1 MSDTIFD
8 KIVSGEVSSYKIW
21 ESETHLAFLTPFP
34 NTPGASVV
42 IPKKN
47 IGDNV
52 FKINTDEYDALMQA
66 AKTVA
71 NLLEARLGVKRVA
84 MVVEGTGVAYVHVK
98 LYPLHG
104 KLADKTDIWSDE
116 TTFSEDYKGYLT
128 TIEGP
133 PMAPKRL
140 TEIQEQIKNN
150 NWYL

>member
-8 KIVSGEVSSYKIW
+8 KIISGEIDSYKIW

-34 NTPGASVV
+34 NTPGAAVV

-52 FKINTDEYDALMQA
+52 LDVETSEYSALMVV

-71 NLLEARLGVKRVA
+71 NLLEKALGVSRVA
-84 MVVEGTGVAYVHVK
+84 LVIEGTGVAYAHVK

-104 KLADKTDIWSDE
+104 KLADKTDISSDE
-116 TTFSEDYKGYLT
+116 TTFSEDYLGYLT
-128 TIEGP
+128 TVEGP
-133 PMAPKRL
+133 PMDVARL
-140 TEIQEQIKNN
+140 REIQEKITNN
-150 NWYL
+150 Y

>member
-1 MSDTIFD
+1 MGDTIFD
-8 KIVSGEVSSYKIW
+8 KIVRGEIISYKIW

-42 IPKKN
+42 IPKKD
-47 IGDNV
+47 IGAYV
-52 FKINTDEYDALMQA
+52 FNLGTNEYTALKA

-71 NLLEARLGVKRVA
+71 NLLEKGLNVHRVA

-98 LYPLHG
+98 LFPLHG

-116 TTFSEDYKGYLT
+116 TTFSEDYLGYLT

-133 PMAPKRL
+133 PMDPKRL
-140 TEIQEQIKNN
+140 NEIQRQIRNN
-150 NWYL
+150 A

>member
-8 KIVSGEVSSYKIW
+8 KIIRGEISSYKIW
-21 ESETHLAFLTPFP
+21 ENKTHLAFLTPFP
-34 NTPGASVV
+34 NTPGVSVV

-47 IGDNV
+47 IGDDV
-52 FKINTDEYDALMQA
+52 FNIKTDEYNALMQA

-71 NLLEARLGVKRVA
+71 NLLEKSLGVHRVA

-104 KLADKTDIWSDE
+104 ELADKTDIWADE

-128 TIEGP
+128 TLEGP
-133 PMAPKRL
+133 PMDPKL
-140 TEIQEQIKNN
+140 IVEIQEQIKNN
-150 NWYL
+150 S

>member
-8 KIVSGEVSSYKIW
+8 KIVSGEIGSYKIW

-47 IGDNV
+47 VGDNV
-52 FKINTDEYDALMQA
+52 FKIKPDEYSALMQA
-66 AKTVA
+66 ARTVA
-71 NLLEARLGVKRVA
+71 NLLEKSLGVHRVA
-84 MVVEGTGVAYVHVK
+84 MVVEGTGVAYVHIK

-104 KLADKTDIWSDE
+104 ELADKTDIWSDE
-116 TTFSEDYKGYLT
+116 TTFTEDYKGFLT

-133 PMAPKRL
+133 PMDPKRL
-140 TEIQEQIKNN
+140 SDIQEQIRNN
-150 NWYL
+150 Y

>member
-1 MSDTIFD
+1 MGDTIFD
-8 KIVSGEVSSYKIW
+8 KIVSGEISSYKIW

-47 IGDNV
+47 IGDNIFNV
-52 FKINTDEYDALMQA
+52 KTDEYRALMQA

-71 NLLEARLGVKRVA
+71 NLLEKSLYVRRVA
-84 MVVEGTGVAYVHVK
+84 MVIEGTGVAYAHVK

-104 KLADKTDIWSDE
+104 KLADKTDISLDE
-116 TTFSEDYKGYLT
+116 TTFSENYQGYLT
-128 TIEGP
+128 TVEGP
-133 PMAPKRL
+133 PMDPKRL

-150 NWYL
+150 Y